1 MLLILGANM
10 ILFKKVEELN
20 ELLIRNKDMSM
31 LLNEK
36 DRRTLDS
43 LINEISEKDIDS
55 NLLKTILGLQVYI
68 FLFLNNYRIFNTI
81 ISGE

>member
-1 MLLILGANM
+1 M

-20 ELLIRNKDMSM
+20 ELFIRNKYMSM

-43 LINEISEKDIDS
+43 LINELSEEDINS
-55 NLLKTILGLQVYI
+55 KLLKTILGLQVYI
-68 FLFLNNYRIFNTI
+68 FMFLNYYIIFNTI

>member
-1 MLLILGANM
+1 M

-20 ELLIRNKDMSM
+20 ELFIRNKDMSM

-43 LINEISEKDIDS
+43 LINEISEKDINS

>member
-1 MLLILGANM
+1 M

-20 ELLIRNKDMSM
+20 ELFIRNKDMSM

-36 DRRTLDS
+36 DRRTFDN
-43 LINEISEKDIDS
+43 LINELSEKDINS

-68 FLFLNNYRIFNTI
+68 FLFLNYYKIFNTK

>member
-1 MLLILGANM
+1 M

-20 ELLIRNKDMSM
+20 ELFLRNKDMSV

-36 DRRTLDS
+36 DRKTFDN
-43 LINEISEKDIDS
+43 LINELSGEDINS

-68 FLFLNNYRIFNTI
+68 FLFLNYYKTLSTI

>member
-1 MLLILGANM
+1 M

-20 ELLIRNKDMSM
+20 ELFIRNKDMSM

-36 DRRTLDS
+36 DRRALDS
-43 LINEISEKDIDS
+43 LINEISEEDNS

-68 FLFLNNYRIFNTI
+68 FLFLNYYRIFNTI